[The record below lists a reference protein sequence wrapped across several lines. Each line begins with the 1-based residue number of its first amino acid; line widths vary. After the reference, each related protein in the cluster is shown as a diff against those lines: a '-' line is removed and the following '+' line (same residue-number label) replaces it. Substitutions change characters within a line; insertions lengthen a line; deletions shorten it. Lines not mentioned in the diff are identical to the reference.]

1 MTPQEREMLIALA
14 NKIAQTPPPQ
24 RDSEAEDLIRNRI
37 GSRPDA
43 LYILT
48 QTVLIQNL
56 ALDQA
61 QRQIRDLQQRGSQV
75 QGQGSSFL
83 GSSPMASPTPSTG
96 QQPPPGY
103 ASAAPS
109 APSTG
114 FGSGS
119 GSSFLRGAAT
129 TAAGV
134 AAGALAFEGIR
145 ALFGGSEHPGGFGT
159 HEGSFLSGAVPA
171 SETIINNYYESPQ
184 EVADEN
190 SGESSDSGDDDTS
203 DQDAIDDSDA
213 VDDDSSDD
221 VDDGSS
227 DDFV

>member
-1 MTPQEREMLIALA
+1 LFSG
-14 NKIAQTPPPQ
+14 
-24 RDSEAEDLIRNRI
+24 SEHS
-37 GSRPDA
+37 G
-43 LYILT
+43 
-48 QTVLIQNL
+48 
-56 ALDQA
+56 
-61 QRQIRDLQQRGSQV
+61 
-75 QGQGSSFL
+75 
-83 GSSPMASPTPSTG
+83 
-96 QQPPPGY
+96 
-103 ASAAPS
+103 
-109 APSTG
+109 G
-114 FGSGS
+114 FGS
-119 GSSFLRGAAT
+119 
-129 TAAGV
+129 
-134 AAGALAFEGIR
+134 
-145 ALFGGSEHPGGFGT
+145 